1 MFEFYIYKENIL
13 LYFLYVK
20 CIKYM
25 DISVNILYMYMYI
38 IVILY
43 LC

>member
-1 MFEFYIYKENIL
+1 MFEFYIYKENTPL
-13 LYFLYVK
+13 HFLYVK
-20 CIKYM
+20 CIKHM